1 MMTGSDF
8 RAPALHPHTRSARLL
23 CFAVLYSPG
32 MPKAKHARAHAHN
45 EKLRKQARLQKI
57 AKKVKKRA
65 VQGSAPA
72 AEV

>member
-32 MPKAKHARAHAHN
+32 MPKAKHAHN

-72 AEV
+72 AEF